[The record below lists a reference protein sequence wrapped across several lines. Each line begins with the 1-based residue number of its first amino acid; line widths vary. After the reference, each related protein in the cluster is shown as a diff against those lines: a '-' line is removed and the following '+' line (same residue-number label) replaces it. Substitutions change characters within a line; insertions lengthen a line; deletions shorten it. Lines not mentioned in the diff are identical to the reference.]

1 MTFVVS
7 LRLASPVSHIF
18 YGENNKVDTKIKIGV
33 ALYFLPPRVLGA
45 SIQSYVHV
53 HQMY

>member
-1 MTFVVS
+1 MTFVIS

-18 YGENNKVDTKIKIGV
+18 YGGNNKVDTVITFSV
-33 ALYFLPPRVLGA
+33 ALYFLPPRLLGA

-53 HQMY
+53 HQVY